1 MLQCRHS
8 TECLHKHYTVTTVSA
23 QGDVRSLQDMRRQ
36 PSRRTSTRSKG
47 SSNVLYAVMA
57 LLSELDDY
65 GLRLVAAEVRTAHT
79 VPLSAATLFEPLPVV
94 LGAGN
99 S

>member
-1 MLQCRHS
+1 MR
-8 TECLHKHYTVTTVSA
+8 SA
-23 QGDVRSLQDMRRQ
+23 RVMSGPLQDMRRQ
-36 PSRRTSTRSKG
+36 ASRRASTRSKG

-65 GLRLVAAEVRTAHT
+65 SLRLVGAEVRTAHT
-79 VPLSAATLFEPLPVV
+79 VPLAAARPMSLSPFV
-94 LGAGN
+94 LGAEK